1 MIRGRGGM
9 VGRGGPIRPL
19 FNSGPGSFRPF
30 IPHVPFDIIQCE
42 SVFPRAKPA
51 PDDKVLTEALL
62 KRAQELTPGTPEQTA
77 ILNLVTKIQGVL
89 DNLVVAPS
97 LFEAAQVEEVRQV
110 GSHKKGTMMAGH
122 EIADI
127 VVILK
132 TLPTMEAVQALANK
146 VTDDLR
152 KSDPRTAFSSLTN
165 EGGFEISSADAT
177 VKVMISTIPPNIK
190 KLDPQLHLDAKIMQ
204 GHLTAIRHARW
215 FEENAF
221 HSGIKVLIRLLRDL
235 KNRFEGLAPLTPWII
250 DLLAHYAV
258 MNNPSRQPLPI
269 NVAFRRCLQLLS
281 AGFFLPGSAGISDPC
296 EQGTVRVHT
305 VLTLEQQ
312 DQVCYTAQTLL
323 RVLSHGG
330 YKQILGFE
338 AYPNITSDMTVWDS
352 VIVTPSDR
360 AYEKKDEDEAAET
373 ATTDDKMDTQEK

>member
-1 MIRGRGGM
+1 
-9 VGRGGPIRPL
+9 
-19 FNSGPGSFRPF
+19 
-30 IPHVPFDIIQCE
+30 
-42 SVFPRAKPA
+42 
-51 PDDKVLTEALL
+51 
-62 KRAQELTPGTPEQTA
+62 
-77 ILNLVTKIQGVL
+77 
-89 DNLVVAPS
+89 
-97 LFEAAQVEEVRQV
+97 
-110 GSHKKGTMMAGH
+110 MMSGH
-122 EIADI
+122 EVADI

-146 VTDDLR
+146 VTEDLR
-152 KSDPRTAFSSLTN
+152 KAEPRTAISSLTN

-177 VKVMISTIPPNIK
+177 VKIMISTIPPNIK
-190 KLDPQLHLDAKIMQ
+190 KLDPQLHLDAKVMQ
-204 GHLTAIRHARW
+204 SHLTAIRHARW

-235 KNRFEGLAPLTPWII
+235 KNRFEGLSPLTPWII

-281 AGFFLPGSAGISDPC
+281 AGLFLPGSAGISDPC

-338 AYPNITSDMTVWDS
+338 EYPNITTDMTVWDS

-360 AYEKKDEDEAAET
+360 AYEVKEEEPAADAAAAEE
-373 ATTDDKMDTQEK
+373 KMDTGAGDK